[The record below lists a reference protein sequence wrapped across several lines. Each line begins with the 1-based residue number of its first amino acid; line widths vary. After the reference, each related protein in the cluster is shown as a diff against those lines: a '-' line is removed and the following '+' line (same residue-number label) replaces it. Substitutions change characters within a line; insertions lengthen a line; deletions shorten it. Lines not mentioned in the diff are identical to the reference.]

1 MIRTPQEFVNEVR
14 ARFSER
20 LNDEIDEHG
29 RTVMHFA
36 EENNRIR
43 AERDRLRDALTE
55 VCCRVSVAL
64 NCPRH
69 EKEEIDLLVHDLLGI
84 EECARAAIKENEE

>member
-20 LNDEIDEHG
+20 LSDEIEEHG

-36 EENNRIR
+36 DENNRLR
-43 AERDRLRDALTE
+43 DLVRRMSDNLARYHLVGERDRALLRE
-55 VCCRVSVAL
+55 
-64 NCPRH
+64 
-69 EKEEIDLLVHDLLGI
+69 
-84 EECARAAIKENEE
+84 ARAAIGEEKP